1 MKTDP
6 KSIPKP
12 RPLALRY
19 KPRGGG
25 GVGGWLM
32 VVVVVANSPHS
43 LSSTPDPALVPGPA
57 DPTPALIQT
66 PTPTRI
72 STRPHTM
79 KSNAFPAN
87 DFPKLFG
94 QFPLPQGP
102 NRGRKLVFWR
112 NCELTDQGK
121 PQTHY

>member
-1 MKTDP
+1 MLAKIDS
-6 KSIPKP
+6 K
-12 RPLALRY
+12 ALRVGFVY
-19 KPRGGG
+19 RSHGGGG

-32 VVVVVANSPHS
+32 VVVVVVVVVVPPDPTGSRRIP
-43 LSSTPDPALVPGPA
+43 PDPAGSHRIPQGPG
-57 DPTPALIQT
+57 
-66 PTPTRI
+66 
-72 STRPHTM
+72 
-79 KSNAFPAN
+79 FPAN

-102 NRGRKLVFWR
+102 NRGQKLVFWR